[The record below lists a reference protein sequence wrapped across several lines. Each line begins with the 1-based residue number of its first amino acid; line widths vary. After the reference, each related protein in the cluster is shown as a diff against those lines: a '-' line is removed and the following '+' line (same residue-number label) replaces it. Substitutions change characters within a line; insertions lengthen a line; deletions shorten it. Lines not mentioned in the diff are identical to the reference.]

1 MSLIQEE
8 YSLPVDIEFTLNVSQ
23 NKAYMINLLQCRPLQ
38 VYQDAGGVALPEN
51 VPEEKILLE
60 TRGASMGLSR
70 KTRLDLIVYVDPIR
84 YYYLPYSE
92 KSEIAAMI
100 GQINWRYRDQGK
112 HMMLMVPGRVG
123 TSSPELGV
131 PTAFSDISSFEAVC
145 EMTESQVGFF
155 PELSYGSHIFQ
166 DLVEAQILY
175 TAMFP
180 GEKTIHFQPELL
192 KQSENIISL
201 IPQGEK
207 WKDVIYLADVS
218 NQNCMLYH
226 DLSNER
232 ILLHI

>member
-1 MSLIQEE
+1 
-8 YSLPVDIEFTLNVSQ
+8 
-23 NKAYMINLLQCRPLQ
+23 
-38 VYQDAGGVALPEN
+38 
-51 VPEEKILLE
+51 
-60 TRGASMGLSR
+60 
-70 KTRLDLIVYVDPIR
+70 
-84 YYYLPYSE
+84 
-92 KSEIAAMI
+92 
-100 GQINWRYRDQGK
+100 
-112 HMMLMVPGRVG
+112 
-123 TSSPELGV
+123 
-131 PTAFSDISSFEAVC
+131 
-145 EMTESQVGFF
+145 MTESQVGFF

-226 DLSNER
+226 DLSNEW